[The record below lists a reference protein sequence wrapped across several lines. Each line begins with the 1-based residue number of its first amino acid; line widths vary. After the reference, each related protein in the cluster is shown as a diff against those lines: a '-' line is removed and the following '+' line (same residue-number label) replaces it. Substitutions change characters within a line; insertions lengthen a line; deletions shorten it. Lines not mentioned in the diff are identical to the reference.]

1 MQIKYN
7 TVNQNPISRNE
18 EIKKQVEKGER
29 SRGREGGREGDLAE
43 LGLELGVNFVESATK
58 CSELFASLIRD

>member
-18 EIKKQVEKGER
+18 EIKKQFEKGER
-29 SRGREGGREGDLAE
+29 SRGREGDLAE